1 MVAEFDKFGVKKG
14 ELMATFGDLERAL
27 ADLYPY
33 RWAIGAVVLALIAAS
48 LAFAWW
54 RGWHLWAWRYR
65 KPLGIVTVPMLLVTL
80 WLGWS
85 LGSPLF
91 TNVTVDE
98 EFPFAVNA
106 TVPEGMEREEVEE
119 ILSGMAMVDQTMMEA
134 MPAPVAIDAAAMM
147 SAEADAGGE
156 LVVLTPAR
164 QKELEEVISGYE
176 DEIDNVQNT
185 MLNNTSMSDDE
196 RMANLAVMSMMGDL
210 GMMMIEDTLAVS
222 GMEGMEM
229 VREAATTPEVQ
240 AVAMGSFKDAD
251 AFHRGSGTATI
262 YRTRDGA
269 EVLRLEDLDVTN
281 GPALHVVLSTHPD
294 PERSEQVKQ
303 EGFVDLGD
311 LKGNRGNQNY
321 PIPAGVDTSIHKSVV
336 IYCYPFAVVFSV
348 ATLEG

>member
-1 MVAEFDKFGVKKG
+1 
-14 ELMATFGDLERAL
+14 MATFGDLERAL

-33 RWAIGAVVLALIAAS
+33 RWAIGAVVIVLIAAF
-48 LAFAWW
+48 LAFGWW

-65 KPLGIVTVPMLLVTL
+65 KPLGIVSVPLIAITL

-98 EFPFAVNA
+98 AFPFAVA
-106 TVPEGMEREEVEE
+106 AAVPEGMEREEVEE
-119 ILSGMAMVDQTMMEA
+119 ILSGFSKVDTPVMET
-134 MPAPVAIDAAAMM
+134 MPAPAAIDASVALASDGGDAMDGM
-147 SAEADAGGE
+147 
-156 LVVLTPAR
+156 VVITPAR
-164 QKELEEVISGYE
+164 RAALEEGMDMAMNAAESDSMEEASAMTGEAVAMMEEVIAQSE
-176 DEIDNVQNT
+176 
-185 MLNNTSMSDDE
+185 
-196 RMANLAVMSMMGDL
+196 MAAQP
-210 GMMMIEDTLAVS
+210 
-222 GMEGMEM
+222 
-229 VREAATTPEVQ
+229 AAANQVQ

-262 YRTRDGA
+262 FRTPDGS
-269 EVLRLEDLDVTN
+269 EVLRLENLDVTN

-303 EGFVDLGD
+303 EGYVDLGD

>member
-1 MVAEFDKFGVKKG
+1 
-14 ELMATFGDLERAL
+14 MATFGDLERAL

-33 RWAIGAVVLALIAAS
+33 RWAIGAVVIVLIVAF
-48 LAFAWW
+48 LAFGWW

-65 KPLGIVTVPMLLVTL
+65 KPLGVVSVPLLAITL

-98 EFPFAVNA
+98 AFPFAATA
-106 TVPEGMEREEVEE
+106 TVPEGMEREDVEE
-119 ILSGMAMVDQTMMEA
+119 VLSGFAKVDSPVMES
-134 MPAPVAIDAAAMM
+134 MPVPAAIDASVALA
-147 SAEADAGGE
+147 SGEGDAVDMEGMA
-156 LVVLTPAR
+156 VLTPAR
-164 QKELEEVISGYE
+164 LAALEDGM
-176 DEIDNVQNT
+176 D
-185 MLNNTSMSDDE
+185 
-196 RMANLAVMSMMGDL
+196 MAK
-210 GMMMIEDTLAVS
+210 
-222 GMEGMEM
+222 
-229 VREAATTPEVQ
+229 EAAEADSMEEASAMTGEAVAMMEDAIKRSEMAGQPEAANQVQ

-262 YRTRDGA
+262 YRTPDGS
-269 EVLRLEDLDVTN
+269 EVLRLEDLNVTN
-281 GPALHVVLSTHPD
+281 GPALHVVLSPHSD

-321 PIPAGVDTSIHKSVV
+321 PIPAGVDTSVHKSVV

-348 ATLEG
+348 ATLAS

>member
-1 MVAEFDKFGVKKG
+1 
-14 ELMATFGDLERAL
+14 MATFGDIERFF

-33 RWAIGAVVLALIAAS
+33 RWAIGAAVLVFIAAC
-48 LAFAWW
+48 LAFAYWQ
-54 RGWHLWAWRYR
+54 GWHMVAWRYR
-65 KPLGIVTVPMLLVTL
+65 KPLGIVSVPVLALTI

-98 EFPFAVNA
+98 AFPFAATA

-119 ILSGMAMVDQTMMEA
+119 ILSGFSKVDSPVMES
-134 MPAPVAIDAAAMM
+134 MPAPAAIDVSAVMVAEMMGEEDAPVVMTPARLTELEEGMAMAMKAVEADSMEEAAAMTEEGVVM
-147 SAEADAGGE
+147 MEEAIE
-156 LVVLTPAR
+156 
-164 QKELEEVISGYE
+164 QSE
-176 DEIDNVQNT
+176 
-185 MLNNTSMSDDE
+185 M
-196 RMANLAVMSMMGDL
+196 MAQS
-210 GMMMIEDTLAVS
+210 
-222 GMEGMEM
+222 
-229 VREAATTPEVQ
+229 AATSQVQ

-262 YRTRDGA
+262 YRTPDGS
-269 EVLRLEDLDVTN
+269 EVLRLENLDVTN

-303 EGFVDLGD
+303 EGYVDLGD

-321 PIPAGVDTSIHKSVV
+321 PIPADVDTSIHKSVV

>member
-1 MVAEFDKFGVKKG
+1 
-14 ELMATFGDLERAL
+14 MATFGDLERAL

-33 RWAIGAVVLALIAAS
+33 RWAIGAVVIVLIAAFF
-48 LAFAWW
+48 AFAWW

-65 KPLGIVTVPMLLVTL
+65 KPLGIISVPLIAITL

-106 TVPEGMEREEVEE
+106 TVPEGMEREEVEQV
-119 ILSGMAMVDQTMMEA
+119 LSGFSKVETEVMEA
-134 MPAPVAIDAAAMM
+134 MPAPAAIDVSVALA
-147 SAEADAGGE
+147 SDDGEGGSGM
-156 LVVLTPAR
+156 VVLTEER
-164 QKELEEVISGYE
+164 RSTLEEGMAMAMKAVEADSME
-176 DEIDNVQNT
+176 EASAMTDEGVAMMEEAIEQ
-185 MLNNTSMSDDE
+185 SE
-196 RMANLAVMSMMGDL
+196 MAAQPAAV
-210 GMMMIEDTLAVS
+210 A
-222 GMEGMEM
+222 
-229 VREAATTPEVQ
+229 EVE

-262 YRTRDGA
+262 YRTPDGS
-269 EVLRLEDLDVTN
+269 EVLRLEDLNVTN

-303 EGFVDLGD
+303 DGYVDLGD

-321 PIPAGVDTSIHKSVV
+321 PIPAGVDTSIHQSVV

>member
-1 MVAEFDKFGVKKG
+1 
-14 ELMATFGDLERAL
+14 MATFGDLERAL

-33 RWAIGAVVLALIAAS
+33 RWAIGAAVLVLIAAF

-54 RGWHLWAWRYR
+54 RGWHRVVWRYR
-65 KPLGIVTVPMLLVTL
+65 KPLGIVSVPLLAVTL

-91 TNVTVDE
+91 TNVTIDE
-98 EFPFAVNA
+98 AFPFAATA

-119 ILSGMAMVDQTMMEA
+119 VLSGFSKVDSPVMESMPAPAEIDVSAVMAAEMMGEEDAPVLMTAARQADLEEGMAMAMKAVEADSMEE
-134 MPAPVAIDAAAMM
+134 AAAMT
-147 SAEADAGGE
+147 E
-156 LVVLTPAR
+156 
-164 QKELEEVISGYE
+164 
-176 DEIDNVQNT
+176 
-185 MLNNTSMSDDE
+185 
-196 RMANLAVMSMMGDL
+196 
-210 GMMMIEDTLAVS
+210 
-222 GMEGMEM
+222 EGMAMMEEAIEQSEM
-229 VREAATTPEVQ
+229 MAQPAAANQVQ

-262 YRTRDGA
+262 YRTPDGS
-269 EVLRLEDLDVTN
+269 EVLRLENLDVTN

-303 EGFVDLGD
+303 EGYVDLGD

-348 ATLEG
+348 ATLES

>member
-1 MVAEFDKFGVKKG
+1 
-14 ELMATFGDLERAL
+14 MATFGDLERAL

-33 RWAIGAVVLALIAAS
+33 RWAIGAAVLVLIAAF

-54 RGWHLWAWRYR
+54 RGWHRVVWRYR
-65 KPLGIVTVPMLLVTL
+65 KPLGIVSVPLLAVTL

-98 EFPFAVNA
+98 AFPFAATA
-106 TVPEGMEREEVEE
+106 TVPDGMEREEVEE
-119 ILSGMAMVDQTMMEA
+119 VLSGFSKVDSPVMESMPAPAAIDVSAVMAAEMMGEEETPMVMTAASRTDLEEGMAMAMKAVEADSMEE
-134 MPAPVAIDAAAMM
+134 AAAMTEEGVAM
-147 SAEADAGGE
+147 MEEAIEQSEMMAQ
-156 LVVLTPAR
+156 PAA
-164 QKELEEVISGYE
+164 
-176 DEIDNVQNT
+176 
-185 MLNNTSMSDDE
+185 
-196 RMANLAVMSMMGDL
+196 ANQ
-210 GMMMIEDTLAVS
+210 
-222 GMEGMEM
+222 
-229 VREAATTPEVQ
+229 VQ

-262 YRTRDGA
+262 YRTPDGS
-269 EVLRLEDLDVTN
+269 EVLRLEDLNVTN

>member
-1 MVAEFDKFGVKKG
+1 
-14 ELMATFGDLERAL
+14 MATFGDLERAL

-33 RWAIGAVVLALIAAS
+33 RWAIGAVVIVMIAAFV
-48 LAFAWW
+48 AFGWW
-54 RGWHLWAWRYR
+54 RGWHLWVLRYK
-65 KPLGIVTVPMLLVTL
+65 KPLGIISVPLIAVTL

-106 TVPEGMEREEVEE
+106 TVPAGMEREEVEE
-119 ILSGMAMVDQTMMEA
+119 VLAGFSKVETEVMET
-134 MPAPVAIDAAAMM
+134 MPAPASIDASVALASNEMG
-147 SAEADAGGE
+147 A
-156 LVVLTPAR
+156 LVVLTQERRAA
-164 QKELEEVISGYE
+164 LEEGMAMAMKASDADTMGE
-176 DEIDNVQNT
+176 ASAMTDEGVAMMEEAIEQ
-185 MLNNTSMSDDE
+185 SE
-196 RMANLAVMSMMGDL
+196 MAAQP
-210 GMMMIEDTLAVS
+210 
-222 GMEGMEM
+222 
-229 VREAATTPEVQ
+229 AAANQVQ
-240 AVAMGSFKDAD
+240 ALAMGSFKDAD

-262 YRTRDGA
+262 YRTPDGS
-269 EVLRLEDLDVTN
+269 EVLRLEDLNVTN

-303 EGFVDLGD
+303 EGYVGLGD

-321 PIPAGVDTSIHKSVV
+321 PIPAGVDTSVHKSVV

>member
-1 MVAEFDKFGVKKG
+1 
-14 ELMATFGDLERAL
+14 MATFGDLERAL

-33 RWAIGAVVLALIAAS
+33 RWAIGAAVLVLIAAF

-54 RGWHLWAWRYR
+54 RGWHLWVLRYR
-65 KPLGIVTVPMLLVTL
+65 KPLGIISVPLLLVTI

-119 ILSGMAMVDQTMMEA
+119 ILSGFSKVETPVMETMPVPAAIEASVALASDGTDGDDAITVLTPSRRAILEEGMAMA
-134 MPAPVAIDAAAMM
+134 MKATESGSVEEAAAMTG
-147 SAEADAGGE
+147 EAVAMMEEAVEQSDMAAQ
-156 LVVLTPAR
+156 PAAAN
-164 QKELEEVISGYE
+164 
-176 DEIDNVQNT
+176 EI
-185 MLNNTSMSDDE
+185 
-196 RMANLAVMSMMGDL
+196 
-210 GMMMIEDTLAVS
+210 
-222 GMEGMEM
+222 
-229 VREAATTPEVQ
+229 Q
-240 AVAMGSFKDAD
+240 AVAKGSFKDAD

-262 YRTRDGA
+262 YRTPDGA
-269 EVLRLEDLDVTN
+269 EVVRLEDLDVTN

-303 EGFVDLGD
+303 EGYVDLGD

>member
-1 MVAEFDKFGVKKG
+1 
-14 ELMATFGDLERAL
+14 MATFGDLERAL

-33 RWAIGAVVLALIAAS
+33 RWAIGAVVLVLIAAFF
-48 LAFAWW
+48 AFAWW
-54 RGWHLWAWRYR
+54 RGWHLWVWRYR
-65 KPLGIVTVPMLLVTL
+65 KPLGIISVPLLAITL

-98 EFPFAVNA
+98 AFPFAATA

-119 ILSGMAMVDQTMMEA
+119 ILSGFSKVDTPVMET
-134 MPAPVAIDAAAMM
+134 MPAPAAIDASVALA
-147 SAEADAGGE
+147 SEEADDE
-156 LVVLTPAR
+156 LVVITPAR
-164 QKELEEVISGYE
+164 
-176 DEIDNVQNT
+176 
-185 MLNNTSMSDDE
+185 
-196 RMANLAVMSMMGDL
+196 RMVM
-210 GMMMIEDTLAVS
+210 E
-222 GMEGMEM
+222 EGMAM
-229 VREAATTPEVQ
+229 AMEAAESDSMEEAAAMTEEAVAMMEKAMVESEMAMQPAAANQVQ
-240 AVAMGSFKDAD
+240 AVARGSFKDAD

-262 YRTRDGA
+262 YRTPDGS
-269 EVLRLEDLDVTN
+269 EVLRLENLDVTN

-303 EGFVDLGD
+303 EGYVDLGD

>member
-1 MVAEFDKFGVKKG
+1 
-14 ELMATFGDLERAL
+14 MATFGDLERAL

-33 RWAIGAVVLALIAAS
+33 RWAIGAVVLVLIAS
-48 LAFAWW
+48 FLAFAWW

-65 KPLGIVTVPMLLVTL
+65 KPIGIVSVPLLLVTL

-106 TVPEGMEREEVEE
+106 TVPDGMEREEVEGV
-119 ILSGMAMVDQTMMEA
+119 LSGFSKVDTEVMET
-134 MPAPVAIDAAAMM
+134 MPAPAAIDASVA
-147 SAEADAGGE
+147 
-156 LVVLTPAR
+156 L
-164 QKELEEVISGYE
+164 
-176 DEIDNVQNT
+176 
-185 MLNNTSMSDDE
+185 MSDD
-196 RMANLAVMSMMGDL
+196 GH
-210 GMMMIEDTLAVS
+210 GMVVISPTRRATLE
-222 GMEGMEM
+222 EGMDMAMNAAEANSMEEASAMASEGVAMMEEAIEQSEM
-229 VREAATTPEVQ
+229 MAQPEAANQVE

-262 YRTRDGA
+262 YRTPDGS
-269 EVLRLEDLDVTN
+269 EVLRLEDLNVTN

-294 PERSEQVKQ
+294 PERSQQVKQ

>member
-1 MVAEFDKFGVKKG
+1 
-14 ELMATFGDLERAL
+14 MATFGDLERAL

-33 RWAIGAVVLALIAAS
+33 RWAIGAVVLVLIAS
-48 LAFAWW
+48 FLAFAWW

-65 KPLGIVTVPMLLVTL
+65 KPIGIVSVPLLLVTL

-119 ILSGMAMVDQTMMEA
+119 VLSGFSKVDTEVMET
-134 MPAPVAIDAAAMM
+134 MPAPAAIDASVA
-147 SAEADAGGE
+147 
-156 LVVLTPAR
+156 L
-164 QKELEEVISGYE
+164 
-176 DEIDNVQNT
+176 
-185 MLNNTSMSDDE
+185 MSDDGDGMVVLSPTRRASLE
-196 RMANLAVMSMMGDL
+196 EGMDMAMRAAEANSMEEASAMASEGVAMMEEAIEQSEMMGQPAAANQ
-210 GMMMIEDTLAVS
+210 IE
-222 GMEGMEM
+222 
-229 VREAATTPEVQ
+229 

-262 YRTRDGA
+262 YRTPDGS
-269 EVLRLEDLDVTN
+269 EVLRLEDLNVTN

-294 PERSEQVKQ
+294 PERSQQVKQ

>member
-1 MVAEFDKFGVKKG
+1 
-14 ELMATFGDLERAL
+14 MATFGDLERAL

-33 RWAIGAVVLALIAAS
+33 RWAVGAVVIALIAAF
-48 LAFAWW
+48 LAFGWW
-54 RGWHLWAWRYR
+54 RGWHLWAWSYR
-65 KPLGIVTVPMLLVTL
+65 KPLGIILVPVLAITL

-119 ILSGMAMVDQTMMEA
+119 VLSGFSKVDTEVMETMPAPAAIDVSAALAADKMGDGEGPLVMPATQADAMVQGVLMAMVASDLDNAGMSDEAAGVSEEAVAMMEE
-134 MPAPVAIDAAAMM
+134 AIEQSEMMAQPAAANQV
-147 SAEADAGGE
+147 E
-156 LVVLTPAR
+156 
-164 QKELEEVISGYE
+164 
-176 DEIDNVQNT
+176 
-185 MLNNTSMSDDE
+185 
-196 RMANLAVMSMMGDL
+196 
-210 GMMMIEDTLAVS
+210 
-222 GMEGMEM
+222 
-229 VREAATTPEVQ
+229 

-262 YRTRDGA
+262 YRTPDGS
-269 EVLRLEDLDVTN
+269 EILRLENLDVTN

-303 EGFVDLGD
+303 EGYVDLGD

>member
-1 MVAEFDKFGVKKG
+1 
-14 ELMATFGDLERAL
+14 MATFGDLERAL

-33 RWAIGAVVLALIAAS
+33 RWAIGAAVLVLIAAF

-54 RGWHLWAWRYR
+54 RGWHRVVWRYR
-65 KPLGIVTVPMLLVTL
+65 KPLGIVSVPLLAVTL

-98 EFPFAVNA
+98 AFPFAATA

-119 ILSGMAMVDQTMMEA
+119 VLSGFSKVDSPVMESMPAPAAIDVSAVMAAEMMGEEEAPMVMTAASRTDLEEGMAMAMKAVEADSMEE
-134 MPAPVAIDAAAMM
+134 AAAM
-147 SAEADAGGE
+147 AEEGVAMMEQAIE
-156 LVVLTPAR
+156 QSEMMAQPAA
-164 QKELEEVISGYE
+164 
-176 DEIDNVQNT
+176 
-185 MLNNTSMSDDE
+185 
-196 RMANLAVMSMMGDL
+196 AN
-210 GMMMIEDTLAVS
+210 
-222 GMEGMEM
+222 
-229 VREAATTPEVQ
+229 EVQ

-262 YRTRDGA
+262 YRTPDGS
-269 EVLRLEDLDVTN
+269 EVLRLEDLNVTN

-303 EGFVDLGD
+303 EGYVDLGD

>member
-1 MVAEFDKFGVKKG
+1 
-14 ELMATFGDLERAL
+14 MATFGDLERAL

-33 RWAIGAVVLALIAAS
+33 RWAIGAVVLVLIAGFF
-48 LAFAWW
+48 AFAWW

-65 KPLGIVTVPMLLVTL
+65 KPLGIVSVPMLLVTL

-98 EFPFAVNA
+98 AFPFAATA

-119 ILSGMAMVDQTMMEA
+119 ILSGFSKVDTPVMET
-134 MPAPVAIDAAAMM
+134 MPAPAAIDASVALV
-147 SAEADAGGE
+147 SEEVEDE
-156 LVVLTPAR
+156 DSLVVFTPAR
-164 QKELEEVISGYE
+164 RAVLEDGMAMAMKASESDSME
-176 DEIDNVQNT
+176 EATAMTDEAVAMMEEAVEQ
-185 MLNNTSMSDDE
+185 SE
-196 RMANLAVMSMMGDL
+196 MAMQPA
-210 GMMMIEDTLAVS
+210 
-222 GMEGMEM
+222 
-229 VREAATTPEVQ
+229 EANEVQ
-240 AVAMGSFKDAD
+240 AIGKGSFKDAD

-262 YRTRDGA
+262 YRTPDGS
-269 EVLRLEDLDVTN
+269 EVLRLEDLEVTN

-303 EGFVDLGD
+303 EGYVDLGD

-321 PIPAGVDTSIHKSVV
+321 PIPAGVDTSVHKSVV

>member
-1 MVAEFDKFGVKKG
+1 
-14 ELMATFGDLERAL
+14 MATFGDLERAL

-33 RWAIGAVVLALIAAS
+33 RWAIGAAVLVLIAAF
-48 LAFAWW
+48 LGFAWW
-54 RGWHLWAWRYR
+54 RGWHRVVWRYR
-65 KPLGIVTVPMLLVTL
+65 KPVGIVSVPVLAVTI

-98 EFPFAVNA
+98 AFPFAATA
-106 TVPEGMEREEVEE
+106 TVPDGMEREEVED
-119 ILSGMAMVDQTMMEA
+119 ILSGFSKVDTPVMES
-134 MPAPVAIDAAAMM
+134 MPAPAAIDVSAVMAAETMG
-147 SAEADAGGE
+147 EEDAP
-156 LVVLTPAR
+156 VVMTTERMA
-164 QKELEEVISGYE
+164 ELEEGMAMAMKATVADSME
-176 DEIDNVQNT
+176 EA
-185 MLNNTSMSDDE
+185 TSMTE
-196 RMANLAVMSMMGDL
+196 EAVSMM
-210 GMMMIEDTLAVS
+210 EEAVEQAEV
-222 GMEGMEM
+222 MAQP
-229 VREAATTPEVQ
+229 AAASEVQ

-262 YRTRDGA
+262 YRTPDGA
-269 EVLRLEDLDVTN
+269 EVLRLENLDVTN

-294 PERSEQVKQ
+294 PERSQQVKQ
-303 EGFVDLGD
+303 EGYVDLGD

>member
-1 MVAEFDKFGVKKG
+1 
-14 ELMATFGDLERAL
+14 MATFGDLERAL

-33 RWAIGAVVLALIAAS
+33 RWAIGAAVLVLIAAF

-54 RGWHLWAWRYR
+54 RGWHRVVWRYR
-65 KPLGIVTVPMLLVTL
+65 KPLGLVSVPVLAVTI

-98 EFPFAVNA
+98 AFPFAATA

-119 ILSGMAMVDQTMMEA
+119 VLSGFSKVDSPVMESMPAPAAIDVSAVMAAEMMGEEDAPVVMTAARQADLEEGMAMAMKAVEADSMEE
-134 MPAPVAIDAAAMM
+134 AAAM
-147 SAEADAGGE
+147 AEEGVAMMEEAIE
-156 LVVLTPAR
+156 QSEMMAQPAA
-164 QKELEEVISGYE
+164 
-176 DEIDNVQNT
+176 
-185 MLNNTSMSDDE
+185 
-196 RMANLAVMSMMGDL
+196 AN
-210 GMMMIEDTLAVS
+210 
-222 GMEGMEM
+222 
-229 VREAATTPEVQ
+229 EVQ

-262 YRTRDGA
+262 YRTPDGS
-269 EVLRLEDLDVTN
+269 EVLRLEDLNVTN

-303 EGFVDLGD
+303 EGYVDLGD

-348 ATLEG
+348 ATLES

>member
-1 MVAEFDKFGVKKG
+1 
-14 ELMATFGDLERAL
+14 MATFGDLERAL

-33 RWAIGAVVLALIAAS
+33 RWAIGAAVIVLIAAF
-48 LAFAWW
+48 LAFGWW

-65 KPLGIVTVPMLLVTL
+65 TPLGIVSVPLLAITL

-98 EFPFAVNA
+98 AFPFAVA
-106 TVPEGMEREEVEE
+106 AAVPEGMEREEVEE
-119 ILSGMAMVDQTMMEA
+119 ILSGFSKVDTPVMET
-134 MPAPVAIDAAAMM
+134 MPAPAAIDASVALASDDGDAMDRM
-147 SAEADAGGE
+147 
-156 LVVLTPAR
+156 VVITPAR
-164 QKELEEVISGYE
+164 RAALEEGMDMAMNAAESDSMEEASAMTGEAVAMMEEVIAQSE
-176 DEIDNVQNT
+176 
-185 MLNNTSMSDDE
+185 
-196 RMANLAVMSMMGDL
+196 MAAQP
-210 GMMMIEDTLAVS
+210 
-222 GMEGMEM
+222 
-229 VREAATTPEVQ
+229 AAANQVQ

-262 YRTRDGA
+262 FRTPDGS
-269 EVLRLEDLDVTN
+269 EVLRLENLDVTN
-281 GPALHVVLSTHPD
+281 GPALHVVLSTHPN

-303 EGFVDLGD
+303 EGYVDLGD

-348 ATLEG
+348 ATLGG

>member
-1 MVAEFDKFGVKKG
+1 
-14 ELMATFGDLERAL
+14 MATFGDLERAL

-33 RWAIGAVVLALIAAS
+33 RWAIGAAVLVLIAAL

-65 KPLGIVTVPMLLVTL
+65 KPIGIVSVPLLLVTL

-106 TVPEGMEREEVEE
+106 TVPEGMEREEVEGV
-119 ILSGMAMVDQTMMEA
+119 LSGFSKVDTEVMENMPAPAAIDASVALASGDTMDEMVVITPARRSTLEEGMAMAMKATDASSMAEASAMASEGVAMMEEA
-134 MPAPVAIDAAAMM
+134 IEQSEMMAQPAASNQV
-147 SAEADAGGE
+147 E
-156 LVVLTPAR
+156 
-164 QKELEEVISGYE
+164 
-176 DEIDNVQNT
+176 
-185 MLNNTSMSDDE
+185 
-196 RMANLAVMSMMGDL
+196 
-210 GMMMIEDTLAVS
+210 
-222 GMEGMEM
+222 
-229 VREAATTPEVQ
+229 

-262 YRTRDGA
+262 YRTPDGS
-269 EVLRLEDLDVTN
+269 EVLRLEDLNVTN

-294 PERSEQVKQ
+294 PERSQQVKQ

>member
-1 MVAEFDKFGVKKG
+1 
-14 ELMATFGDLERAL
+14 MATFGDLERAL

-33 RWAIGAVVLALIAAS
+33 RWAIGAAVLVLIAAF

-54 RGWHLWAWRYR
+54 RGWHRVVWRYR
-65 KPLGIVTVPMLLVTL
+65 KPLGIVSVPLLAVTL

-98 EFPFAVNA
+98 AFPFAATA
-106 TVPEGMEREEVEE
+106 TVPDGMEREEVEE
-119 ILSGMAMVDQTMMEA
+119 VLSGFSKVDSPVMES
-134 MPAPVAIDAAAMM
+134 MPAPAAIDVSAVMAAEMM
-147 SAEADAGGE
+147 GE
-156 LVVLTPAR
+156 EDTPMVMTPAR
-164 QKELEEVISGYE
+164 QVELEEGMAMAMKAVE
-176 DEIDNVQNT
+176 AD
-185 MLNNTSMSDDE
+185 SME
-196 RMANLAVMSMMGDL
+196 
-210 GMMMIEDTLAVS
+210 
-222 GMEGMEM
+222 
-229 VREAATTPEVQ
+229 EAAAMTEEGVAMMEEAIEQSEMMAQPAAANEVQ

-262 YRTRDGA
+262 YRTPDGS
-269 EVLRLEDLDVTN
+269 EVLRLEDLNVTN

>member
-1 MVAEFDKFGVKKG
+1 
-14 ELMATFGDLERAL
+14 MATFGDLERAL

-33 RWAIGAVVLALIAAS
+33 RWAIGAVVIVLIAAF
-48 LAFAWW
+48 LAFSWW
-54 RGWHLWAWRYR
+54 RGWHLWVLRYK
-65 KPLGIVTVPMLLVTL
+65 KPLGIVSVPLIAVTL

-98 EFPFAVNA
+98 AFPFAATA
-106 TVPEGMEREEVEE
+106 TVPEGMDREDVEEVLAGFSKVETE
-119 ILSGMAMVDQTMMEA
+119 VMET
-134 MPAPVAIDAAAMM
+134 MPAPAAIDASVALASEDTGGEGGTLVLTSSRRASLEEGMNMAMKASEADSMEDASAMTDEAVAMM
-147 SAEADAGGE
+147 EEAVEQSEMAAQ
-156 LVVLTPAR
+156 PA
-164 QKELEEVISGYE
+164 
-176 DEIDNVQNT
+176 
-185 MLNNTSMSDDE
+185 
-196 RMANLAVMSMMGDL
+196 
-210 GMMMIEDTLAVS
+210 
-222 GMEGMEM
+222 
-229 VREAATTPEVQ
+229 AASQVQ

-262 YRTRDGA
+262 YRTPDGS
-269 EVLRLEDLDVTN
+269 EVVRLENLDVTN

-303 EGFVDLGD
+303 EGYVDLGD

-348 ATLEG
+348 ATLGG

>member
-1 MVAEFDKFGVKKG
+1 
-14 ELMATFGDLERAL
+14 MATFGDLERAL

-33 RWAIGAVVLALIAAS
+33 RWAIGAVVLVLIAGFF
-48 LAFAWW
+48 AFAWW

-65 KPLGIVTVPMLLVTL
+65 KPIGIVSAPLLLVTL

-98 EFPFAVNA
+98 AFPFAATA

-119 ILSGMAMVDQTMMEA
+119 ILSGFSKVDTPVMET
-134 MPAPVAIDAAAMM
+134 MPAPAEIDFSAAMASEEPGAM
-147 SAEADAGGE
+147 EEMA
-156 LVVLTPAR
+156 VLTPAIR
-164 QKELEEVISGYE
+164 
-176 DEIDNVQNT
+176 
-185 MLNNTSMSDDE
+185 
-196 RMANLAVMSMMGDL
+196 A
-210 GMMMIEDTLAVS
+210 TLD
-222 GMEGMEM
+222 EGMAMTMKAVESESM
-229 VREAATTPEVQ
+229 EEAAAMTGEAMAMMEEAIEQSEMAMQPAAANEVQ

-262 YRTRDGA
+262 YRTPDGS
-269 EVLRLEDLDVTN
+269 EVLRLEDLNVTN

-303 EGFVDLGD
+303 EGYVDLGD

>member
-1 MVAEFDKFGVKKG
+1 
-14 ELMATFGDLERAL
+14 MATFGDIERFF

-33 RWAIGAVVLALIAAS
+33 RWAIGAAVLVFIAAA
-48 LAFAWW
+48 LAFAYW
-54 RGWHLWAWRYR
+54 RGWHRVAWRYR
-65 KPLGIVTVPMLLVTL
+65 KPLGIVSVPALALTL

-98 EFPFAVNA
+98 AFPFAATA
-106 TVPEGMEREEVEE
+106 TVPEGMEREDVEQV
-119 ILSGMAMVDQTMMEA
+119 LSGFSKVNTPVMETMPAPAAIDVSAVMAAEMMGEEDAPVIMMPARRTEMEEGMAMAIKAVEADSMEE
-134 MPAPVAIDAAAMM
+134 AAAMTEEGVAM
-147 SAEADAGGE
+147 MEEAIEQSEMMAQ
-156 LVVLTPAR
+156 PA
-164 QKELEEVISGYE
+164 
-176 DEIDNVQNT
+176 
-185 MLNNTSMSDDE
+185 
-196 RMANLAVMSMMGDL
+196 
-210 GMMMIEDTLAVS
+210 
-222 GMEGMEM
+222 
-229 VREAATTPEVQ
+229 AASQVQ

-262 YRTRDGA
+262 YRTPDGS

-303 EGFVDLGD
+303 EGYVDLGD

>member
-1 MVAEFDKFGVKKG
+1 
-14 ELMATFGDLERAL
+14 MATFGDLERAL

-33 RWAIGAVVLALIAAS
+33 RWAIGAVVIVLIAAF
-48 LAFAWW
+48 LAYGWW
-54 RGWHLWAWRYR
+54 RGWHLWAWRFR
-65 KPLGIVTVPMLLVTL
+65 KPIGIVSVPPLLVTL

-119 ILSGMAMVDQTMMEA
+119 VLSGFSKVDTEVMET
-134 MPAPVAIDAAAMM
+134 MPAPAAIDASVALM
-147 SAEADAGGE
+147 SDDGDGMDGM
-156 LVVLTPAR
+156 VVLTPAR
-164 QKELEEVISGYE
+164 
-176 DEIDNVQNT
+176 
-185 MLNNTSMSDDE
+185 
-196 RMANLAVMSMMGDL
+196 RA
-210 GMMMIEDTLAVS
+210 TLD
-222 GMEGMEM
+222 EGMAMAMEATESESMAEASAMTEEGVAMMEEAIEQSEM
-229 VREAATTPEVQ
+229 MAQPPTGQDGVNQVE

-262 YRTRDGA
+262 YRTPDGS
-269 EVLRLEDLDVTN
+269 EVLRLENLDVTN

-321 PIPAGVDTSIHKSVV
+321 PIPAGVDTSVHKSVV

-348 ATLEG
+348 ATLDG

>member
-1 MVAEFDKFGVKKG
+1 
-14 ELMATFGDLERAL
+14 MATFGDLERAL

-33 RWAIGAVVLALIAAS
+33 RWAIGAVVIVMIAAFV
-48 LAFAWW
+48 AFGWW
-54 RGWHLWAWRYR
+54 RGWHLWVLRYK
-65 KPLGIVTVPMLLVTL
+65 KPLGIISVPLIAVTL

-106 TVPEGMEREEVEE
+106 TVPAGMEREEVEE
-119 ILSGMAMVDQTMMEA
+119 VLAGFSKVETEIMET
-134 MPAPVAIDAAAMM
+134 MPAPAAIDASVALASNEMG
-147 SAEADAGGE
+147 A
-156 LVVLTPAR
+156 LVVLTQEQRAA
-164 QKELEEVISGYE
+164 LEEGMAMAMKASDADTME
-176 DEIDNVQNT
+176 EASAMTDEGVAMMEEAIEQ
-185 MLNNTSMSDDE
+185 SE
-196 RMANLAVMSMMGDL
+196 MAAQP
-210 GMMMIEDTLAVS
+210 
-222 GMEGMEM
+222 
-229 VREAATTPEVQ
+229 AAANQVQ
-240 AVAMGSFKDAD
+240 ALAMGSFKDAD

-262 YRTRDGA
+262 YRTPDGS
-269 EVLRLEDLDVTN
+269 EVLRLEGLNVTN

-303 EGFVDLGD
+303 EGYVDLGD

-321 PIPAGVDTSIHKSVV
+321 PIPAGVDTSVHKSVV

>member
-1 MVAEFDKFGVKKG
+1 
-14 ELMATFGDLERAL
+14 MATFGDLERAL

-33 RWAIGAVVLALIAAS
+33 RWAIGAAVLVLIAAF

-54 RGWHLWAWRYR
+54 RGWHRVVWRYR
-65 KPLGIVTVPMLLVTL
+65 KPLGIVSVPLLAVTL

-98 EFPFAVNA
+98 AFPFAATA

-119 ILSGMAMVDQTMMEA
+119 VLSGFSKVDSPVMESMPAPAAIDVSAVMAAEMMGEEDAPVVMTAARQADLEEGMAMAIKAVEADSMEE
-134 MPAPVAIDAAAMM
+134 AAAMTEEGVAM
-147 SAEADAGGE
+147 MEEAIEQAE
-156 LVVLTPAR
+156 
-164 QKELEEVISGYE
+164 
-176 DEIDNVQNT
+176 
-185 MLNNTSMSDDE
+185 M
-196 RMANLAVMSMMGDL
+196 MAQP
-210 GMMMIEDTLAVS
+210 
-222 GMEGMEM
+222 
-229 VREAATTPEVQ
+229 AATNQVE

-262 YRTRDGA
+262 YRTPDGS
-269 EVLRLEDLDVTN
+269 EVLRLEDLNVTN

-294 PERSEQVKQ
+294 PKRSEQVKQ
-303 EGFVDLGD
+303 EGYVDLGD

>member
-1 MVAEFDKFGVKKG
+1 
-14 ELMATFGDLERAL
+14 MATFGDIERFF

-33 RWAIGAVVLALIAAS
+33 RWAIGAAVLVFIGAC
-48 LAFAWW
+48 LAFAYW
-54 RGWHLWAWRYR
+54 RGWHLVAWRYR
-65 KPLGIVTVPMLLVTL
+65 KPLGIVSVPVLALTI

-98 EFPFAVNA
+98 AFPFAATA
-106 TVPEGMEREEVEE
+106 TVPEGMELEEVEE
-119 ILSGMAMVDQTMMEA
+119 VLSGFSKVDSPVMESMPAPAAIDVSAAMAAEMMDEENAPIVMMPSQLETVAGGVVMATMASGLGDAGMNEEAAAMTEEGMAMISDAFEEARMMA
-134 MPAPVAIDAAAMM
+134 QPAAA
-147 SAEADAGGE
+147 
-156 LVVLTPAR
+156 
-164 QKELEEVISGYE
+164 
-176 DEIDNVQNT
+176 N
-185 MLNNTSMSDDE
+185 
-196 RMANLAVMSMMGDL
+196 
-210 GMMMIEDTLAVS
+210 
-222 GMEGMEM
+222 
-229 VREAATTPEVQ
+229 EVQ

-262 YRTRDGA
+262 YRTPDGS
-269 EVLRLEDLDVTN
+269 EVLRLEDLNVTN

-303 EGFVDLGD
+303 EGYVDLGD

>member
-1 MVAEFDKFGVKKG
+1 
-14 ELMATFGDLERAL
+14 MATFGDLERAL

-33 RWAIGAVVLALIAAS
+33 RWAIGAAVLVVIAAF
-48 LAFAWW
+48 LAFGWW
-54 RGWHLWAWRYR
+54 RGWHLLALRYR
-65 KPLGIVTVPMLLVTL
+65 KPLGIISVPLILVTL

-98 EFPFAVNA
+98 EFPFAATA
-106 TVPEGMEREEVEE
+106 TVPEGMEREDVEE
-119 ILSGMAMVDQTMMEA
+119 VLAGFSKVDSPVMEN
-134 MPAPVAIDAAAMM
+134 MPAPAAIDASAALASEMSDAEDSVVVVTPLRRAALEEGMSMAMKATEADSMDESSSMTEDAVAMM
-147 SAEADAGGE
+147 QEAIEQSEMAMQ
-156 LVVLTPAR
+156 PA
-164 QKELEEVISGYE
+164 V
-176 DEIDNVQNT
+176 
-185 MLNNTSMSDDE
+185 
-196 RMANLAVMSMMGDL
+196 AND
-210 GMMMIEDTLAVS
+210 
-222 GMEGMEM
+222 
-229 VREAATTPEVQ
+229 VQ

-262 YRTRDGA
+262 YRTPDGS
-269 EVLRLEDLDVTN
+269 EVLRLENLDVTN

-294 PERSEQVKQ
+294 PTRSQHVKQ
-303 EGFVDLGD
+303 EGYVDLGD

>member
-1 MVAEFDKFGVKKG
+1 
-14 ELMATFGDLERAL
+14 MATFGDLERAL

-33 RWAIGAVVLALIAAS
+33 RWAIGAVVLVLIAAF
-48 LAFAWW
+48 LGFAWW

-65 KPLGIVTVPMLLVTL
+65 KPLGIVSVPLLLVTL

-98 EFPFAVNA
+98 AFPFAGTA
-106 TVPEGMEREEVEE
+106 TVPEGMEREEVEQV
-119 ILSGMAMVDQTMMEA
+119 LSGFAKVDSPVMETMPAPAAIDASVALASEETGAEDALVVITPSRRAALDDGMAMAMEA
-134 MPAPVAIDAAAMM
+134 LETGSMETAAPMTEKAVAMM
-147 SAEADAGGE
+147 QEAIEQSEMAMQ
-156 LVVLTPAR
+156 PAA
-164 QKELEEVISGYE
+164 S
-176 DEIDNVQNT
+176 N
-185 MLNNTSMSDDE
+185 
-196 RMANLAVMSMMGDL
+196 
-210 GMMMIEDTLAVS
+210 
-222 GMEGMEM
+222 
-229 VREAATTPEVQ
+229 EVQ

-262 YRTRDGA
+262 YRTPDGS
-269 EVLRLEDLDVTN
+269 EVLRLENLDVTN

-303 EGFVDLGD
+303 DGYVDLGD

-348 ATLEG
+348 ATFEG